1 MRVLIQP
8 DPAPADRVATGK
20 ESVMHQDNREFILRM
35 RARTDQRREE
45 IDAFGDAAQMERLLA
60 RDRVI
65 AAAASLVAA
74 ERTRSEDH
82 AGEQAAK
89 ELDEAVLRY
98 AAALSDES

>member
-1 MRVLIQP
+1 
-8 DPAPADRVATGK
+8 
-20 ESVMHQDNREFILRM
+20 MHQDNREFILRM

-45 IDAFGDAAQMERLLA
+45 IGAFGDATQMERLLA
-60 RDRVI
+60 CDRVI
-65 AAAASLVAA
+65 AAAANLVAA

-98 AAALSDES
+98 AEALRDEPPKPRR